1 VKWRNTVKVP
11 INEIHVRERL
21 RAHIGDI
28 EPLKASIQKVGLLN
42 PILINHS
49 KELISGNRRL
59 EACRQLGWTEIEV
72 THIDTGKNRVKEL
85 DLEYHENLGRLN
97 LVEDEER
104 AYDRHRNSLLH
115 PPVRRSR
122 IGGWLHRLWEL
133 IKKLLTRNKNG

>member
-1 VKWRNTVKVP
+1 MKVP

-21 RAHIGDI
+21 RSQIGDI
-28 EPLKASIQKVGLLN
+28 ESLKVSIQRVGLLN
-42 PILINHS
+42 PILINDS

-72 THIDTGKNRVKEL
+72 TLMDTGKDRVKEL

-97 LVEDEER
+97 LVNDEVR
-104 AYDRHRNSLLH
+104 TYDQRRDSLIH
-115 PPVRRSR
+115 PPVRRSL

-133 IKKLLTRNKNG
+133 IKKLFTRN